1 MLEIAQWVAPVATM
15 IAAIMTAANLGARVT
30 GWGFVVFL
38 FGSLGWIVV
47 GLGNDEASL
56 IVANSFLSLVNAIGI
71 WRWLG
76 RQAKYQAVGE
86 AAESAGQTARLA
98 SVVAAS
104 SLFGR
109 AVIDAEGTRI
119 AEAVEAIIDCRTA
132 AIEHLVVRF
141 GGVGGIGERIVA
153 VPIADIRLDDDAIST
168 RLTGAA
174 LAELPRLD
182 ARQWPRLLS
191 APAGR
196 ISASAG

>member
-47 GLGNDEASL
+47 GLGNDETSL

-86 AAESAGQTARLA
+86 AAEIAGQAARTA

-109 AVIDAEGTRI
+109 AVIDTEGTRI

-182 ARQWPRLLS
+182 ARQWPRLL
-191 APAGR
+191 ATPAGR
-196 ISASAG
+196 ISAAAG

>member
-47 GLGNDEASL
+47 GLGNDETSL

-86 AAESAGQTARLA
+86 AAEIAGQTARIA

-109 AVIDAEGTRI
+109 AVIDTEGTRI

-182 ARQWPRLLS
+182 ARQWPRLL
-191 APAGR
+191 ATPAGR
-196 ISASAG
+196 ISAAAG

>member
-47 GLGNDEASL
+47 GLGNDETSL

-86 AAESAGQTARLA
+86 AAEIAGQTARIA

-182 ARQWPRLLS
+182 ARQWPRLL
-191 APAGR
+191 ATPAGR
-196 ISASAG
+196 ISAAAG

>member
-1 MLEIAQWVAPVATM
+1 MEIARWVAPAATM

-38 FGSLGWIVV
+38 LGSLGWIIV
-47 GLGNDEASL
+47 GLGNDETSL

-76 RQAKYQAVGE
+76 RQARYQAMGE
-86 AAESAGQTARLA
+86 AAEIAGQTARTA
-98 SVVAAS
+98 SVVALS
-104 SLFGR
+104 SLVGR

-119 AEAVEAIIDCRTA
+119 AEAVEAIIDCRSA
-132 AIEHLVVRF
+132 AIAHLVVRF
-141 GGVGGIGERIVA
+141 GGVGGIGEQIVA
-153 VPIADIRLDDDAIST
+153 LPIADVRLGDDAIST

-182 ARQWPRLLS
+182 AGQWRRLLA

-196 ISASAG
+196 ISAAEV

>member
-1 MLEIAQWVAPVATM
+1 MIDIAQWVAPAATM

-38 FGSLGWIVV
+38 LGSLGWIIV
-47 GLGNDEASL
+47 GLGSGETSL
-56 IVANSFLSLVNAIGI
+56 IVANGFLSLINAIGI

-86 AAESAGQTARLA
+86 AAETAGHAPRTA

-104 SLFGR
+104 SLVGR
-109 AVIDAEGTRI
+109 AVVDAQGTKI
-119 AEAVEAIIDCRTA
+119 AEAVEAIIDCRSA
-132 AIEHLVVRF
+132 AIHHLVVRF
-141 GGVGGIGERIVA
+141 GGVGGIGEQIVA
-153 VPIADIRLDDDAIST
+153 LPLADLRLGDDAIST

-174 LAELPRLD
+174 LADLPRLD
-182 ARQWPRLLS
+182 AKQWPRLLA

-196 ISASAG
+196 TSAAAV